1 MSIGVQDVLEVL
13 SDFRIHGI
21 RFSAG
26 PIHVNVEEY
35 DRVADFIESG
45 AIEIKSTASQK
56 QYVPQDNTLFLINGD
71 SRTDFNIRSGI
82 LHECTHIISDI
93 NQVQVTRLEDEAAA
107 YMAQF
112 SFLMLLDPS
121 YQAPPIRG
129 VPLNDLIRVG
139 LSLVAKYGLG
149 QSTGFGAVIS
159 ASDIASLARLV
170 QRNPEYSTIGTTD
183 PLAVDGVGLSG
194 DQAVAHAVHE
204 LARRG
209 DRIKYEVA
217 LLEMMSKAQ
226 TAGAQKS
233 SAYQQLRQHFLM
245 IYQPT
250 ATVLLHRLSA
260 LIHGDLLSER
270 FHAGFTAQEKQDL
283 LSTLRMPKPPG

>member
-1 MSIGVQDVLEVL
+1 MSIGKDEVLEVL
-13 SDFRIHGI
+13 SDFRIHSI

-35 DRVADFIESG
+35 DRVGDFIESG
-45 AIEIKSTASQK
+45 AIDVKPTASQ
-56 QYVPQDNTLFLINGD
+56 QRYVPQKNALFLNDGN
-71 SRTDFNIRSGI
+71 SRTDFIVRSGI
-82 LHECTHIISDI
+82 LHECTHVIADI
-93 NQVQVTRLEDEAAA
+93 NKVRVSRLHDEAAA
-107 YMAQF
+107 YMAQL
-112 SFLMLLDPS
+112 SFHMLLDPS
-121 YQAPPIRG
+121 YQGPSLRGDPIS
-129 VPLNDLIRVG
+129 DLTRVCI
-139 LSLVAKYGLG
+139 SLVTQYHLG
-149 QSTGFGAVIS
+149 QSNGFGAVIS
-159 ASDIASLARLV
+159 ASDLATLGSLV
-170 QRNPEYSTIGTTD
+170 QRNPEYSSLGTND
-183 PLAVDGVGLSG
+183 QLAADGVGLSEQ
-194 DQAVAHAVHE
+194 QAFAHVAHE